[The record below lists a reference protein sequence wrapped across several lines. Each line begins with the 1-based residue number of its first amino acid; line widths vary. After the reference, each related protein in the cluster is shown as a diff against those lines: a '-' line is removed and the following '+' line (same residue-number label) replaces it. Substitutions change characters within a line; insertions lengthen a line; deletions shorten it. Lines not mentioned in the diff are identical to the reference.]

1 MDKEIRLLREKVQD
15 LSQENVALR
24 EINVQFQLENFKLQQ
39 KIKNLENSHHCD
51 PNVSVITFNDGTFDA
66 TAEYLEED
74 HLEISHKN
82 TKLKSTSKQ
91 RTPRPAAKRS
101 YQDAFEDEFEEE
113 TAEDKLKI
121 KQEIVI
127 EDALLNEYIP
137 DPQSDIEGL
146 DSEEVNPKDA
156 ATIIYKIAAK
166 KGHLDK
172 LKSLEPGKQ
181 KDASFVNKTLDLF
194 FSRVHLANS
203 SARGQKC
210 QTKPNVPVRPALDQ
224 KKMNLC
230 RQAFIYRLKR
240 EGLAYSAR
248 EERLKNFFAY
258 VNFKIQ
264 NSLSYSNCYYSRK
277 CSLIPFIYRSQD
289 VVQGCRKVRDE

>member
-1 MDKEIRLLREKVQD
+1 MEREIKLLREKIQD

-39 KIKNLENSHHCD
+39 KIKSLETSQGDQTHGG
-51 PNVSVITFNDGTFDA
+51 VSIITFNDSTFDV

-74 HLEISHKN
+74 NLDTSLKHAKQKGG
-82 TKLKSTSKQ
+82 TKH
-91 RTPRPAAKRS
+91 RTTRTVGKR
-101 YQDAFEDEFEEE
+101 QFQEAFEDDFEEQE
-113 TAEDKLKI
+113 FQPDADKLI
-121 KQEIVI
+121 KQEIVL
-127 EDALLNEYIP
+127 EDARVDDSDFIP
-137 DPQSDIEGL
+137 EPQSEIEGL
-146 DSEEVNPKDA
+146 YTEEMDPKTS
-156 ATIIYKIAAK
+156 ATYIFKLAAK
-166 KGHLDK
+166 RGQLEK

-194 FSRVHLANS
+194 FTRAHLANS
-203 SARGQKC
+203 SARGHKC
-210 QTKPNVPVRPALDQ
+210 QTKPDVPVRPALDQ
-224 KKMNLC
+224 KKLNIC

-264 NSLSYSNCYYSRK
+264 NSRK
-277 CSLIPFIYRSQD
+277 MIQKQKAKTEMNDLA
-289 VVQGCRKVRDE
+289 